1 MASLV
6 SGAKRFLRYVITLLF
21 LFYYGFLLF
30 YMKSGNY
37 EPLYID
43 KSKVATLPRLS
54 RKLLTLFL
62 ILYVAELRVWFS
74 WHFCLPQGTLHYTRI
89 CK

>member
-1 MASLV
+1 MFSLGLNEPSPAATELDNRNALALASLV

-37 EPLYID
+37 EPLYILT
-43 KSKVATLPRLS
+43 KV
-54 RKLLTLFL
+54 KFLL
-62 ILYVAELRVWFS
+62 
-74 WHFCLPQGTLHYTRI
+74 CLD
-89 CK
+89 